1 VELEWDPKKAAEN
14 LRKHEVSFNEAATVF
29 GDYLSVSVADPAH
42 SSVEYRYI
50 IVGTSTRGRALL
62 VCYTERGGRT
72 RLISARRLT
81 ASEKRDYEE
90 NQE

>member
-1 VELEWDPKKAAEN
+1 MELEWDPKKAAEN
-14 LRKHEVSFNEAATVF
+14 LRKHGVSFNEAATVY
-29 GDYLSVSVADPAH
+29 GDYLSVSVPDPAH

-50 IVGTSTRGRALL
+50 IVGASTRGRALL
-62 VCYTERGGRT
+62 VCYTGRGGRT